1 MTSEKQ
7 KLLDK
12 MERKDKR
19 RVAKGRAGADA
30 DVDWL
35 MAHGFDALVEAEI
48 MRETEGQVL
57 AHQQRCATPSPAD
70 AFSTTTDC
78 PSNTHL
84 HTGLAKHLLLA
95 QGGALVVG
103 DLEFKVAGD
112 EGSLWTR
119 GTLPKG
125 TTRK

>member
-12 MERKDKR
+12 LVRKDKR

-48 MRETEGQVL
+48 LRDTEGQVL
-57 AHQQRCATPSPAD
+57 ARLWPFCHAACCSCLQQPANRSAKICLCHVID
-70 AFSTTTDC
+70 E
-78 PSNTHL
+78 
-84 HTGLAKHLLLA
+84 TGEHVVVVAGRRAGGGRLGV
-95 QGGALVVG
+95 QGG
-103 DLEFKVAGD
+103 
-112 EGSLWTR
+112 R
-119 GTLPKG
+119 Q
-125 TTRK
+125 

>member
-48 MRETEGQVL
+48 LRETEGQVL
-57 AHQQRCATPSPAD
+57 ARQQPSAVPRPAD
-70 AFSTTTDC
+70 AFSTTADC
-78 PSNTHL
+78 PPDTHL
-84 HTGLAKHLLLA
+84 HPAVAKHLLLT

-112 EGSLWTR
+112 AGSLWTR
-119 GTLPKG
+119 GTLPRG

>member
-48 MRETEGQVL
+48 MRDTEGQVL
-57 AHQQRCATPSPAD
+57 AQQPRCQQRCATPSPAD
-70 AFSTTTDC
+70 AFSTTRGGVLQTALL
-78 PSNTHL
+78 TH
-84 HTGLAKHLLLA
+84 TCT
-95 QGGALVVG
+95 Q
-103 DLEFKVAGD
+103 D
-112 EGSLWTR
+112 
-119 GTLPKG
+119 
-125 TTRK
+125 